1 MAKFSQEVINLAQ
14 QTETKYGVPASVT
27 LAQYAVES
35 GYGTS
40 GLATK
45 ANNYFGVTGKNQ
57 STGKYVMMNGRSWA
71 SYGSMAESFDDHG
84 RLLSTPLYANS
95 HKNTTNAYQYVDAI
109 AETYA
114 PSSDGNNG
122 YAALVKQVISDN
134 NLTQYDKAGVSAS
147 GSGTILKPSQGGLTF
162 QEYQALYGS
171 SSSGGSVTMTNIM
184 GTGATATVTQEQYQ
198 EMVSNNVFSSDYW
211 LEILGKIVK
220 FLALVIV
227 GVMAA
232 VFFFNAFDFD
242 AKKIVSKAIT
252 KKVKKEGGKDG
263 GE

>member
-1 MAKFSQEVINLAQ
+1 
-14 QTETKYGVPASVT
+14 
-27 LAQYAVES
+27 
-35 GYGTS
+35 
-40 GLATK
+40 
-45 ANNYFGVTGKNQ
+45 
-57 STGKYVMMNGRSWA
+57 
-71 SYGSMAESFDDHG
+71 
-84 RLLSTPLYANS
+84 
-95 HKNTTNAYQYVDAI
+95 
-109 AETYA
+109 
-114 PSSDGNNG
+114 
-122 YAALVKQVISDN
+122 
-134 NLTQYDKAGVSAS
+134 
-147 GSGTILKPSQGGLTF
+147 
-162 QEYQALYGS
+162 
-171 SSSGGSVTMTNIM
+171 M

-242 AKKIVSKAIT
+242 AKKIMSKVVT